1 MSEILQKLNIL
12 YDLLVDNYAPLEDE
26 LIELIYNPGKI
37 EDTNKFASLLSKLNS
52 SEFINPLLKQ
62 ISVANK
68 DDSWL
73 SDYLYA
79 VIQLLEES
87 SVNEEF
93 NFPENLID
101 KLEEWIINNNGELS
115 WKAAN
120 VLKFYESESAERVQL
135 KKLEGYDD
143 FFLTYVECILGLLH
157 YNKDK
162 HLELV
167 ERISK
172 DSARDEE
179 LRKFCEDA
187 ITSYRS

>member
-1 MSEILQKLNIL
+1 MSEIFQKLDVL

-26 LIELIYNPGKI
+26 LIELIYNPDKI
-37 EDTNKFASLLSKLNS
+37 ENTNKFASLLSRLNS

-62 ISVANK
+62 LSVANK
-68 DDSWL
+68 DVSWL

-101 KLEEWIINNNGELS
+101 KLEEWIINNKGELS

-135 KKLEGYDD
+135 KKLEEYGD

-187 ITSYRS
+187 IKSYRS